1 MPWRAGRDETDFAMD
16 YPDRNHCGGREMIHR
31 QARKPITQ
39 APEAPFTPTECPDC
53 RSRHITVDQARA

>member
-1 MPWRAGRDETDFAMD
+1 MKPILPWIILIEIIVADVR
-16 YPDRNHCGGREMIHR
+16 MIHR

-53 RSRHITVDQARA
+53 RSPHITVDQARA

>member
-1 MPWRAGRDETDFAMD
+1 MKPILPWIILIEIIVADVR
-16 YPDRNHCGGREMIHR
+16 MIHR